1 MTRLH
6 APNTAVLPFGDAL
19 AYEALM
25 GRWSARLAAHFVDF
39 CRLPGAGH
47 VLDVGCGTGSLLAA
61 LHQAAPALRLN
72 GIDHD
77 LGFVAHAQARFA
89 SSSVAVEQGDACALA
104 LADGTVDAT
113 LSLLV
118 LMALNDPMAAAL
130 EMRRVTRPDG
140 VVAACTWKH
149 EGLAL
154 SQVVWEEAVRLD
166 PAAETAMARFRHC
179 NQPGQLS
186 ELWRAAGLV
195 DVVETAIEICT
206 PFADFDDF
214 WLPLQQ
220 GVGPGGA
227 YLRQLAP
234 AAKNTLRHAL
244 RARLLACGSD
254 RAFSLRACA
263 LAVRGTVPGRG

>member
-1 MTRLH
+1 MTPLQ
-6 APNTAVLPFGDAL
+6 APNTAVTPFGDAQ

-25 GRWSARLAAHFVDF
+25 GRWSARLAGPFVEF
-39 CRLPGAGH
+39 CQLPDAGH
-47 VLDVGCGTGSLLAA
+47 ALDVGCGTGSLLTA
-61 LHQAAPALRLN
+61 LNQAAPALRLS
-72 GIDHD
+72 GIDLD
-77 LGFVAHAQARFA
+77 RGFVAHAQARFA

-104 LADGTVDAT
+104 QTDGTFDAT

-118 LMALNDPMAAAL
+118 LMALNNPMAAAL
-130 EMRRVTRPDG
+130 EMRRVTRPGG

-166 PAAETAMARFRHC
+166 PAAETAMGRFRHC
-179 NQPGQLS
+179 NQPRQLA
-186 ELWRAAGLV
+186 ELWRAVGLIN
-195 DVVETAIEICT
+195 VVETEIEICM
-206 PFADFDDF
+206 PFVDFDDF

-227 YLRQLAP
+227 YLRQMTT

-244 RARLLACGSD
+244 RARLLTCGSD

-263 LAVRGTVPGRG
+263 LAVRGTMPGRG